1 LTRSLPLILPAG
13 LPVYVARSPGGSV
26 L

>member
-1 LTRSLPLILPAG
+1 LTRSLPLTLPAG
-13 LPVYVARSPGGSV
+13 LPIYVARSPGGSV